1 MNRHLPLW
9 RRLDWRLG
17 LFFAAVTLL
26 AIGISGT
33 VIYEWQKRE
42 VQTTLGAQLLNIAR
56 TGALLIDPDLHAE
69 AERAL
74 RQDSDAYLRVRKA
87 LAAIQREVVLPTPIY
102 TLTDFDPDKRQARFM
117 VTSGGPGLPGEP
129 YPLVGELIEPLRH
142 TFADGA
148 ARFTRVYRNQ
158 SGAWITAF
166 APIVDETG
174 RTIAVLDVDYPID
187 VYLDRLHD
195 LRRTVVGASLAGAL
209 GALVLGMLF
218 ARRLTRGITQ
228 LTALARGIVDGNLS
242 SRARIQSRDE
252 IGMLGNVLHLMVERL
267 EVSHRSMIDVL
278 VRALEARQEAPGSLR
293 RLATASLALAER
305 LELSPVQREALEMGA
320 LLHDIGE
327 IRVPEAVLQAAG
339 SWTPAERQIAAKHPA
354 WGVEILERVPL
365 LTPALEVVEAH
376 HERWDGGGYPQGLRG
391 EEIPVTARIF
401 ALVDALDAMTHE
413 RPHRPARGVDEALEV
428 IRGEAGTQFDPR
440 AVEAALRIPAAEWA
454 DLLGLMVRPAPSLAP
469 TPG

>member
-1 MNRHLPLW
+1 MTRHLPFW

-17 LFFAAVTLL
+17 FLFAVVTLL
-26 AIGISGT
+26 AIGITGT
-33 VIYEWQKRE
+33 VIYERQKRE
-42 VQTTLGAQLLNIAR
+42 VETTLGAQLLNIAR
-56 TGALLIDPDLHAE
+56 TGALLIDPALHAD
-69 AERAL
+69 AEREL
-74 RQDSDAYLRVRKA
+74 RQDSEAYLRVRQA

-102 TLTDFDPDKRQARFM
+102 TLTDFDPDTRQARFM

-142 TFADGA
+142 TFADGV

-166 APIVDETG
+166 APIVNGSG

-228 LTALARGIVDGNLS
+228 LTALARGIVEGNLS
-242 SRARIQSRDE
+242 ARVRIQSRDE

-305 LELSPVQREALEMGA
+305 LELSPAQREALEMGA

-327 IRVPEAVLQAAG
+327 IRVPEAVLQAAT
-339 SWTPAERQIAAKHPA
+339 WTPAERQIAAKHPA

-376 HERWDGGGYPQGLRG
+376 HERWDGGGYPQGLHA

-401 ALVDALDAMTHE
+401 AVVDALDAITHG
-413 RPHRPARGVDEALEV
+413 RPHRPARGLDEALE
-428 IRGEAGTQFDPR
+428 ILRGAAGTQFDPR
-440 AVEAALRIPAAEWA
+440 AVEAALEIPAPEWGK
-454 DLLGLMVRPAPSLAP
+454 LLGLVARPESSLTA
-469 TPG
+469 TTG

>member
-17 LFFAAVTLL
+17 FFFAAVTLL
-26 AIGISGT
+26 AIGVTGI
-33 VIYEWQKRE
+33 VIYERQKRE
-42 VQTTLGAQLLNIAR
+42 VETTLGSQLLNIAR
-56 TGALLIDPDLHAE
+56 TGALLIDPALHAE

-74 RQDSDAYLRVRKA
+74 RQDSEAYLRIRKA

-117 VTSGGPGLPGEP
+117 VTSGGPGFPGEP

-142 TFADGA
+142 TFADGV

-166 APIVDETG
+166 APIADDTG

-228 LTALARGIVDGNLS
+228 LTVLARGIVEGNLS
-242 SRARIQSRDE
+242 SRARIEARDE

-305 LELSPVQREALEMGA
+305 LELSPVQREAIEMGA

-327 IRVPEAVLQAAG
+327 IRIPETVLQAAG

-401 ALVDALDAMTHE
+401 AVVDALDAMTHE
-413 RPHRPARGVDEALEV
+413 RPHRPARGLDEALGI
-428 IRGEAGTQFDPR
+428 IRGEAGTQFDPH
-440 AVEAALRIPAAEWA
+440 AVEAALRIPAPEWA
-454 DLLGLMVRPAPSLAP
+454 ERLGLMVRPEPSLAA
-469 TPG
+469 TTG